1 MLFSNPKSPLQMSVS
16 SAFTS
21 TLRATSSVFVPRA
34 AGVRL
39 LLILFFLLSRN
50 SPSVPHAIFRIVVF
64 LSLRTLIRLSH
75 RQSKGSDMLLSHTP
89 NGSIYGTT
97 PGGTLWRFAVVKSF
111 AHACNFQSALC
122 VHASWV
128 VQLFLLLHVPSV

>member
-1 MLFSNPKSPLQMSVS
+1 MSVS

-39 LLILFFLLSRN
+39 PLNLIFYFPSSTHPRLCFNECLKLAPALLSF
-50 SPSVPHAIFRIVVF
+50 PIA
-64 LSLRTLIRLSH
+64 
-75 RQSKGSDMLLSHTP
+75 QSKGSDMLLSQTP

-97 PGGTLWRFAVVKSF
+97 PGGMCF
-111 AHACNFQSALC
+111 C
-122 VHASWV
+122 AS
-128 VQLFLLLHVPSV
+128 LL